1 MNIPIFYNKIDAST
15 YLTGLDWLVFGI
27 ACSLCLCLI
36 LYGNYTKKS
45 APNTTINKQ
54 TSLLEYLLMGRQLT
68 LPLFISTLA
77 STWYGNIFGVTQ
89 IAFEQGIYNLVTQGI
104 FWYITYII
112 FAFYLVKKIR
122 SYDAASLPELVTKIY
137 GSKSG
142 KLTAILMFFKTL
154 PITYAM
160 SIGLLL
166 QCFLPLTLLQA
177 TSVGVSFIVL
187 YAVSG
192 GLRTIVYSDVA
203 LFIIMCLGVCLVLIF
218 SIQTFGGIG
227 FLQKNLPSSYFSP
240 CGTKTLPTTM
250 VWFLIACT
258 TTFISPSFYQRCMAA
273 ASNRIATQ
281 GILISTLIW
290 FMFDI
295 CTTFGAM
302 YAKAVIPETESLYA
316 YITYGIQLLPVGF
329 RGLLLASISAAIIAA
344 LDSFLFIASSILIYD
359 FPIIKFNN
367 IKLRHTVS
375 ILITALLTILISI
388 FFEGRVESAWLIC
401 KSYFSACLLLPIL
414 FGYFTP
420 VFANDKLFVNNCII
434 SCLSITIWRVYLMQ
448 YNPSLDGF
456 YIGCFTTCIVFASYY
471 LANSLVA
478 KIKASQTPGSKA
490 A

>member
-1 MNIPIFYNKIDAST
+1 MPVFYNKIDASA
-15 YLTGLDWLVFGI
+15 YLTGLDWLVFGL
-27 ACSLCLCLI
+27 ACCLCLSLI
-36 LYGNYTKKS
+36 LYGNRTKKS
-45 APNTTINKQ
+45 TPDVTNNAH

-77 STWYGNIFGVTQ
+77 ATWYGNIFGVTQ

-104 FWYITYII
+104 FWYITYIV
-112 FAFYLVKKIR
+112 FAIYLVKKIR
-122 SYDAASLPELVTKIY
+122 SYDATSLPELVKNIY
-137 GSKSG
+137 GKKSA
-142 KLTAILMFFKTL
+142 KLTAILVFFKTL

-166 QCFLPLTLLQA
+166 QCFLPLSLFQA
-177 TSVGVSFIVL
+177 TSVGVSVIVL

-203 LFIIMCLGVCLVLIF
+203 LFIIMCFGVGLVLLC
-218 SIQTFGGIG
+218 SVATFGGLG
-227 FLQKNLPSSYFSP
+227 FLQNNLPSSYFRP
-240 CGTKTLPTTM
+240 CGTNTLPTTL

-273 ASNRIATQ
+273 ASNRVATQ

-329 RGLLLASISAAIIAA
+329 RGLLLASIAAAIIAA
-344 LDSFLFIASSILIYD
+344 LDSFLFIASNILMYD
-359 FPIIKFNN
+359 FPIVKFNSL
-367 IKLRHTVS
+367 KLQHAAS

-388 FFEGRVESAWLIC
+388 FFDGRVESAWLIC

-414 FGYFTP
+414 FGYFSP
-420 VFANDKLFVNNCII
+420 IFANDKLFISNCIL
-434 SCLSITIWRVYLMQ
+434 SCLSITIWRLYLMQ
-448 YNPSLDGF
+448 YNPGIDAF
-456 YIGCFTTCIVFASYY
+456 YIGCITTCIVFACYY
-471 LANSLVA
+471 LANSFVA
-478 KIKASQTPGSKA
+478 KIKASQIPGSKA